1 MKREDFDNLD
11 ILEQIHY
18 ILDILEQ
25 IHYINNQLA
34 DGNTLRDITSNISIA
49 RSTIRNRFKKI
60 GYSYTKELNIKVLDI
75 LVMYIDSLVN
85 EEKKEANKKVP
96 AKEVPSK
103 EAPVKKE
110 PAKEVPAKEV
120 PVKTGKPFNKVN
132 VGDSVY
138 FRVEG
143 EEIEHEILIIYKGK
157 SNIIGIMKED
167 EKEVFS
173 IRKVDFNKQVF
184 EWEDRRGEQY
194 NIIVTL

>member
-1 MKREDFDNLD
+1 MKREDFDN
-11 ILEQIHY
+11 
-18 ILDILEQ
+18 LDILEQ

-60 GYSYTKELNIKVLDI
+60 GYSYTKELNIKVLDKVLDI

-96 AKEVPSK
+96 AKKV
-103 EAPVKKE
+103 ANKK
-110 PAKEVPAKEV
+110 VPAKEV

>member
-1 MKREDFDNLD
+1 MKREDFDN
-11 ILEQIHY
+11 
-18 ILDILEQ
+18 LDILEQ

-85 EEKKEANKKVP
+85 EEKKEANKKVPAKKVANKKVP

>member
-1 MKREDFDNLD
+1 MKREDFDN
-11 ILEQIHY
+11 
-18 ILDILEQ
+18 LDILEQ

-96 AKEVPSK
+96 AKKVANKKVPAKEVPSK

-110 PAKEVPAKEV
+110 PAKEV

-184 EWEDRRGEQY
+184 EWKDRRGEQY

>member
-103 EAPVKKE
+103 EAPVK
-110 PAKEVPAKEV
+110 
-120 PVKTGKPFNKVN
+120 TGKPFNKVN